1 MIPVF
6 LNALNIPG
14 SGLTAQ
20 RLRMDIISQNLAN
33 QDTTATA
40 SGEPYQRKTVTFSE
54 RTQPTFE
61 GYLSG
66 ANGESPGGVQ
76 VDSINNDTSDFKLS
90 YDPTSPNADANGYV
104 RLPNVDTVTEMTD
117 LMESSRSYSADVTA
131 FNALKGMATSSLD
144 IGK

>member
-1 MIPVF
+1 MF

-20 RLRMDIISQNLAN
+20 RLRMDVISENLAN
-33 QDTTATA
+33 QDTTETA
-40 SGEPYQRKTVTFSE
+40 DGGPYQRKTVSFSE
-54 RTQPTFE
+54 RTQPTFD
-61 GYLSG
+61 GYLAG
-66 ANGESPGGVQ
+66 ATGEGPGGVQ
-76 VDSINNDTSDFKLS
+76 VDAIETDSSDFKLS
-90 YDPTSPNADANGYV
+90 YDPTNPNAGADGYV

-131 FNALKGMATSSLD
+131 FNALKGMAVSSLD